1 MDNKMIVAVFDSEKQ
16 AYEGG
21 RALKGMHD
29 EGSIALYAMAIIAK
43 DPSGK
48 LAIKQAADQ
57 GPVGTVL
64 GMATGGLI
72 GLLGGP
78 LGAAFGAAAGT
89 LGGSLVDLANVG
101 VGTDFLDEVA
111 KYLTP
116 GKAAVVAEVEEQW
129 VIPVDSRME
138 DLGGT
143 VFRRSRRDVLDAQI
157 QRDITALDAE
167 VDELNAELKDAT
179 GQAKAKLQAKID
191 AARQRLESLRIR
203 AKGRAQSLK
212 QETDAKVQ
220 WLKDRATK
228 AHGEIK
234 AQWEGRADELM
245 ADYDER
251 SGKLSQ
257 AWQLTKQAIRP

>member
-1 MDNKMIVAVFDSEKQ
+1 MIVAVFDSEKQ

-29 EGSIALYAMAIIAK
+29 EGSIVLYAMAIVAK
-43 DPSGK
+43 DRSGK
-48 LAIKQAADQ
+48 LDIKQAADQ

-78 LGAAFGAAAGT
+78 LGVALGAMAGT
-89 LGGSLVDLANVG
+89 LGGSLSDLANVG
-101 VGTDFLDEVA
+101 VGADFLEEVA
-111 KYLTP
+111 KSITA

-138 DLGGT
+138 GLGGT

-157 QRDITALDAE
+157 QRDVIALDAE
-167 VDELNAELKDAT
+167 IDELNAELKDAT
-179 GQAKAKLQAKID
+179 GRAKAQLQAKVD
-191 AARQRLESLRIR
+191 AARQRLESLRNQAR
-203 AKGRAQSLK
+203 ARAQSLK
-212 QETDAKVQ
+212 KETDAKIQ
-220 WLKDRATK
+220 WLKDRAAI

-234 AQWEGRADELM
+234 AQWESRAAELS

-251 SGKLSQ
+251 SSKLSQ
-257 AWQLTKQAIRP
+257 AWQRTKEAIKL